1 MKVKELLKEVKANR
15 YTYYNLDKETIKQY
29 QKLYSYLKIH
39 KEKEISKYLWLLIKG
54 LSSSQIAKP
63 NHKEYTRK
71 YKLMNLIS
79 QTIKH

>member
-29 QKLYSYLKIH
+29 QKLYSYLKKH
-39 KEKEISKYLWLLIKG
+39 QQKEISKHLWLYQKYIN
-54 LSSSQIAKP
+54 P
-63 NHKEYTRK
+63 NHIEYTRK

-79 QTIKH
+79 QSIIH

>member
-15 YTYYNLDKETIKQY
+15 YTYYNLDKEAIKQY
-29 QKLYSYLKIH
+29 QELYSYLKRH
-39 KEKEISKYLWLLIKG
+39 KEKEISKYLWLYQKYIN
-54 LSSSQIAKP
+54 P
-63 NHKEYTRK
+63 NHIEYTRK

>member
-15 YTYYNLDKETIKQY
+15 YTYYNLDKETVKQY
-29 QKLYSYLKIH
+29 QKLYSYLKRH
-39 KEKEISKYLWLLIKG
+39 KEKEISKYLWLYQKYIN
-54 LSSSQIAKP
+54 P
-63 NHKEYTRK
+63 NHNEYTRK